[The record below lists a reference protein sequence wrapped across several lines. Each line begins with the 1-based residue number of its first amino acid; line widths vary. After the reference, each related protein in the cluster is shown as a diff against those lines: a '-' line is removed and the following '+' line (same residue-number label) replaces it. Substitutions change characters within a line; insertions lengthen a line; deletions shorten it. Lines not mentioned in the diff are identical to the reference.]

1 MSDQR
6 PDPDLLL
13 KQVNADEAQSKKGR
27 LKIFFGASA
36 GVGKTY
42 AMLSA
47 AHEALKQNVPLVI
60 GIGRN
65 TWPLGNG
72 HVNRRPATPATE
84 KNPVP

>member
-60 GIGRN
+60 ALSKHMAARK
-65 TWPLGNG
+65 
-72 HVNRRPATPATE
+72 RPC
-84 KNPVP
+84 

>member
-47 AHEALKQNVPLVI
+47 AHEALKQNVPACHRHC
-60 GIGRN
+60 RN
-65 TWPLGNG
+65 TWPFRNG
-72 HVNRRPATPATE
+72 HVDQRVYHTSR
-84 KNPVP
+84 

>member
-60 GIGRN
+60 GVVKHMVVLKQ
-65 TWPLGNG
+65 PC
-72 HVNRRPATPATE
+72 
-84 KNPVP
+84 